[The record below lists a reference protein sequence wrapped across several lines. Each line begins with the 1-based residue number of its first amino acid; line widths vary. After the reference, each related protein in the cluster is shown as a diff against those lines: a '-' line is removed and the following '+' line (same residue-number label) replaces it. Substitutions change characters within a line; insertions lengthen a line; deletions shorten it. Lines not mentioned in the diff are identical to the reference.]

1 MIQQTMGQFNG
12 VTRGLLLRV
21 LKEDSRVCFSQNPKK
36 EILLLFFIRDWFSIS
51 DLGPWVNLLCSL
63 PWNYSPP
70 LIFKSM
76 SDDTAIAIASAAVS
90 YSISYLT
97 SKFIIKF
104 LESSLEGAKLT

>member
-1 MIQQTMGQFNG
+1 MIQQTMGQFNC

-36 EILLLFFIRDWFSIS
+36 EILLLVLSVIDFQFLILDPEWTCCVH
-51 DLGPWVNLLCSL
+51 L
-63 PWNYSPP
+63 NYSPA

-76 SDDTAIAIASAAVS
+76 SDATAIASAAVS